1 MPVIDVHSH
10 FHPPTLLAALR
21 ARGVVPRLVRAGDD
35 EFVQYGADARY
46 PIRPGMIDLG
56 AKLEEMDANGIGK
69 AILSVTMPGV
79 DGCGAD
85 APSVAREVNI
95 ELAELLEPHGDRLR
109 WVAVLPMDNPRAAAA
124 ELRQAVAD
132 GARGAMI
139 FSNVAGRPLDLELDG
154 PVFAAA
160 CDLDVP
166 LLVHPAYPLGATLF
180 GGFEI
185 LSSIG
190 YLVDT
195 SVAVLRLILSGLFVD
210 YAGLKLMICHAGSLL
225 PYQAGRIDFQAL
237 NRPGGTGRLT
247 QAPSEHIRR
256 LYTDSICLS
265 PATLRFAVAFFG
277 ADRVMFGTDHP
288 QWPMA
293 ASVGTLKQAGLNGAD
308 RRAIEEETAAKL
320 FRWANS

>member
-21 ARGVVPRLVRAGDD
+21 TRGVVPYVVRAGDD
-35 EFVQYGADARY
+35 EFVQYGAEARY
-46 PIRPGMIDLG
+46 PIRPAMIDLG
-56 AKLEEMDANGIGK
+56 VKLEEMDANDIGR

-85 APSVAREVNI
+85 APPIARKVNI
-95 ELAELLEPHGDRLR
+95 ELAQLLEPHSDRLG
-109 WVAVLPMDNPRAAAA
+109 WVAVLPMDDPYAAAA
-124 ELRQAVAD
+124 ELHQAVAD

-139 FSNVAGRPLDLELDG
+139 FSNVAGRPLDLEFDG

-160 CDLDVP
+160 CDLDIP
-166 LLVHPAYPLGATLF
+166 LLVHPAYPLAATLF
-180 GGFEI
+180 SGFEI
-185 LSSIG
+185 LSSFG

-210 YAGLKLMICHAGSLL
+210 YANLKLMICHAGSLL

-237 NRPGGTGRLT
+237 NRPGGIGRLT
-247 QAPSEHIRR
+247 QAPSDHIRQ

-265 PATLRFAVAFFG
+265 PATLRFAVDFFG

-293 ASVGTLKQAGLNGAD
+293 ASVGALRQADLNGAD
-308 RRAIEEETAAKL
+308 RRTIEEETAAKL
-320 FRWANS
+320 FHWANS